1 MSLKVLVLWW
11 QCERASLLGLNHPIS
26 FGLCAIIVSSLSP
39 KLFSLQ
45 LPKAGLTTDF
55 YHLGLSEVLLSA

>member
-26 FGLCAIIVSSLSP
+26 YGLYAIVVSLLPP
-39 KLFSLQ
+39 KQFSLQ
-45 LPKAGLTTDF
+45 LPKAGLTTGF
-55 YHLGLSEVLLSA
+55 YRLGLSEDLLRV